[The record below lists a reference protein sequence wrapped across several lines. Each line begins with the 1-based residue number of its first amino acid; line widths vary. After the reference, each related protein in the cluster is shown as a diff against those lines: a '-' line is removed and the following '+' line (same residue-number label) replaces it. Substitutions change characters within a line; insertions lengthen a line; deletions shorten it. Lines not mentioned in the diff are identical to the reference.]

1 MPSGSP
7 GGISVWGVTSNP
19 AAPTRPRLA
28 LSVLAVA
35 VPIVLLLSGCVAE
48 KSSAAPPSPK
58 PTGTA
63 EPVATQL
70 APLRG
75 TSVDIGS
82 LDNPSLAAKIDNHEG
97 ARPQIGLERTDIV
110 FEELVE
116 GGLTRY
122 VAVWQSDIPD
132 LVGPLRSIRPMD
144 PDIIAP
150 LGGIVA
156 YSGGQERFIDMM
168 KSTGVV
174 NSIFDYDE
182 AGLFYRIDDKESPH
196 DVVVKAPQLV
206 AQHTDLAPPAQQ
218 FEYSTTVP
226 ETSAMLGGNP
236 TGTINSR
243 FSDSRWPS
251 WTWSAADTA
260 YLRAQEGE
268 PDLDGAGNQLRAT
281 NVVVLRVD
289 IDWTYGEVPK
299 TTLIGSGEAWI
310 SSGGRSIHATWVKGA
325 QDAAIRLLDD
335 NGVVIRLAPGNT
347 WIELVPI
354 DEGSV
359 ELLP

>member
-1 MPSGSP
+1 MTP
-7 GGISVWGVTSNP
+7 IP
-19 AAPTRPRLA
+19 AAPTRSRLA
-28 LSVLAVA
+28 VSVLAVA
-35 VPIVLLLSGCVAE
+35 VPIVLLLSGCVAD
-48 KSSAAPPSPK
+48 KSSAAPPSSTPR
-58 PTGTA
+58 PTRTA
-63 EPVATQL
+63 EPAVTL

-75 TSVDIGS
+75 TTVDVGS
-82 LDNPSLAAKIDNHEG
+82 LDTPSLAAKIDNHSD

-122 VAVWQSDIPD
+122 VAVWQSDVPD
-132 LVGPLRSIRPMD
+132 LVGPVRSIRPMD

-156 YSGGQERFIDMM
+156 YSGGQERFMEMM
-168 KSTGVV
+168 ESTAVV
-174 NSIFDYDE
+174 NAVFDYDE
-182 AGLFYRIDDKESPH
+182 AGLFYRIEEKDSPH
-196 DVVVKAPQLV
+196 DVVVKATELIS
-206 AQHTDLAPPAQQ
+206 QHADLAPPRQQ
-218 FEYSTTVP
+218 FEYSASAADS
-226 ETSAMLGGNP
+226 SAMVGGSP
-236 TGTINSR
+236 TGTIDAR

-268 PDLDGAGNQLRAT
+268 PDFDSAGNQLRST

-299 TTLIGSGEAWI
+299 TTLVGSGEAWI
-310 SSGGRSIHATWVKGA
+310 STGGKSTHATWVKGA